1 MNVIYLLEN
10 EMKMSYNKVKY
21 SLNRE
26 GAWMR

>member
-10 EMKMSYNKVKY
+10 EMEMSYNKVNH